1 MKEAIVIG
9 TSTDRE
15 DWIYDIVKSFTVP
28 YILVSTDGYEL
39 GKIKWVYENTKIDRF
54 IFLQDS
60 LVIKNNNLFEKVF
73 ASEGSSCLMCD
84 PGHMGS
90 YLGLYERKTLEKIG
104 IPDAHSKL
112 DSIRFELEWNKEYI
126 ANCDILNHPI
136 DLDHNIMYTV
146 MKNGRE
152 NMVYVNDLYEKWKGD
167 WGQIQH

>member
-1 MKEAIVIG
+1 
-9 TSTDRE
+9 
-15 DWIYDIVKSFTVP
+15 
-28 YILVSTDGYEL
+28 
-39 GKIKWVYENTKIDRF
+39 
-54 IFLQDS
+54 
-60 LVIKNNNLFEKVF
+60 
-73 ASEGSSCLMCD
+73 MCD

-136 DLDHNIMYTV
+136 DLNHNIMYTV